1 MQALT
6 QKRATHKKLDSRD
19 GNGYPLPHLP
29 HTMNTY
35 PQYSIG
41 EKGERPW
48 GAWCVLDMQPH
59 TVVKRLYLIPGGR
72 ISLQRHRHRSERWVV
87 LQGVATVRRGA
98 EEIRLDKGESAIIPS
113 GTIHRL
119 SNDQEEPLEVLEVQI
134 GDLLSEEDIE
144 RFTDDYGR
152 ADATEAE

>member
-1 MQALT
+1 ME
-6 QKRATHKKLDSRD
+6 
-19 GNGYPLPHLP
+19 
-29 HTMNTY
+29 TY

-41 EKGERPW
+41 EQGERPW
-48 GAWCVLDMQPH
+48 GSWCVLDMQPH

-87 LQGVATVRRGA
+87 LQGEATVRCG
-98 EEIRLDKGESAIIPS
+98 EEVLHLSKGESAIIPS

-119 SNDQEEPLEVLEVQI
+119 SNEQAEPLEVLEVQI
-134 GDLLSEEDIE
+134 GDVLSEEDIE

-152 ADATEAE
+152 ANTAEAK